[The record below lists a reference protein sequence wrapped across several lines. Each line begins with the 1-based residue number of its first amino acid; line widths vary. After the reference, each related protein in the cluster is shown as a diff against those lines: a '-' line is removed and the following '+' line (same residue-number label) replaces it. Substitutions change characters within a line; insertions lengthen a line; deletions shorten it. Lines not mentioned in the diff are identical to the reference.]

1 MGKSLFV
8 LVAVAGLTLYS
19 CSNNSKVKPGDKLA
33 ENAIVQQQDGTIS
46 LEVEKADT
54 YHDVNEPASNTA
66 EWSVVVS
73 KSGRYDVWL
82 TSAAKDPSSLKYNN
96 SVMLSIKDDML
107 EARPS
112 VDKVVENSSDV
123 TYPFKADSFMGSLY
137 LKDTGVYNIQI
148 VSDRIV
154 PDDDEKKADTE
165 NTKLVSVSLTPAE

>member
-1 MGKSLFV
+1 MGKSLLV
-8 LVAVAGLTLYS
+8 LLAVAGLTLYS
-19 CSNNSKVKPGDKLA
+19 CSNDKVKSGDQLA
-33 ENAIVQQQDGTIS
+33 ENTILQQQDGTIS

-54 YHDVNEPASNTA
+54 YHDVNEPESNTA

-82 TSAAKDPSSLKYNN
+82 TSAAKEPSQLKYIN

-112 VDKVVENSSDV
+112 IDKVLENSSDV
-123 TYPFKADSFMGSLY
+123 TYPYKADSFMGSLY
-137 LKDTGVYNIQI
+137 LKDTGIYNIQI

-154 PDDDEKKADTE
+154 PGGEVQKADTE
-165 NTKLVSVSLTPAE
+165 DSKLVSVSLTPAE